1 MIYDLRKSVKNS
13 SGLKAWRAALVCFFS
28 FLTILLFLLT
38 EIAAAKT
45 NLQRIRFHTYN
56 IEDGLSQST
65 VLSLAQDSLGYTWI
79 GTQDGLNRFDG
90 VENTIFRHSPTN
102 SETINSP
109 TISNLIFDDQRT
121 LWILTPQGLDSIDIH
136 TLKVTHWTDSLQN
149 LQVDGPNVQG
159 QAKEVWSISLNQDK
173 TLSVLGADY
182 FATIDVT
189 NKTVNQ
195 NQRLS
200 DFIEGKSLQVMTIIG
215 QRIFFIHNNC
225 VLQVDFGGG
234 QRKEFCSQSR
244 SIEKFDNFFSFD
256 EYPDTVFISHSSGFS
271 TFKLSTGEFQHYDV
285 IDSKVEAP
293 VEVEALLPDGEG
305 IWVATT
311 VGLKFWDNNQGKVAR
326 EYHADFSDK
335 HSIASDYT
343 MSLMRG
349 FDGLIWLGTGLGVNY
364 WDSRE
369 QFVHLL
375 QKSEVAPF
383 GRDNISTTLYKDY
396 LGKLW
401 VGTEA
406 SGVYQYDET
415 LSKLNH
421 FSSLPTEQ
429 GPMTTG
435 YVADILEDTDRNLWL
450 LTGTGMF
457 IRPYQ
462 SATFYYLTEFVD
474 VDGNVVKLTDLG
486 SVIEGRNGQIWLGGK
501 QGFFK
506 VSINTPPGEKLST
519 EHIVIEDLTER
530 LPINFVQSKYGVYTM
545 YEDLQGYIWLGGSR
559 GLIRFSPLTFD
570 IQYYLSDPNDPET
583 LSSSDINVIYEDL
596 LGVLWVGTVTGLNR
610 IRYNINGEVYFQR
623 ITVNDGFINDFI
635 CSVLSDDS
643 GNLWVSTANGLVKFH
658 PDKGRPINYTYS
670 DGLQYSEFFTN
681 AHFADN
687 DGYLYFGGLNGISYF
702 NPEDIIID
710 KEHQPIK
717 ITEVIQ
723 KNIRQPLDGNESNNL
738 YRSTIQYGDITD
750 IKFTVFNYVNAKN
763 LEFRYRIEGLTP
775 DWINLGNSRLIRLHS
790 VEQEVLNIRI
800 QVRYEDSDWSGKESQ
815 LRINVD
821 KGFWRSTKG
830 FAVYFFVLSLFVIAV
845 VFYIYRG
852 IKKTLKLKERLLKE
866 SESKSQML
874 LKDKKSLLYRVEDL
888 QYSLSEQRY
897 QVELL
902 TSKLEQSSMDD
913 QLTGFR
919 TRSYLKGSIQKEL
932 ESILTTWRDKRE
944 LQGVYLGVFAVDIDN
959 LATINQRYG
968 QICGNEIIKQ
978 LADCLR
984 TICYGTD
991 TLVRWQGATLV
1002 ILSRGIEKREQMLLA
1017 EKIRNIVAS
1026 RKFDLG
1032 NGSTTDVTCSIGFTR
1047 FPFTD
1052 NIERPLTWEQ
1062 IIYIT
1067 EKALAVAKKNSRNAW
1082 IGIYANQFTRGAELD
1097 SKLASDLPALIV
1109 SGQLDYVSSI
1119 PKSKKLLWM

>member
-1 MIYDLRKSVKNS
+1 MIYDSRKNLNFII
-13 SGLKAWRAALVCFFS
+13 GLTRPRIAFACIFGF
-28 FLTILLFLLT
+28 LLFFLFT
-38 EIAAAKT
+38 ELAHSKT

-90 VENTIFRHSPTN
+90 YENTVFRHSPTN

-109 TISNLIFDDQRT
+109 TISNLLFDGNRT
-121 LWILTPQGLDSIDIH
+121 LWILTPQGLDSIDVH
-136 TLKVTHWTDSLQN
+136 SLKVTHWTDSLQN
-149 LQVDGPNVQG
+149 LMVESADAPSVP
-159 QAKEVWSISLNQDK
+159 KEVWSISLNTDK
-173 TLSVLGADY
+173 TLSVLGSDY
-182 FATIDVT
+182 FATIDIT

-195 NQRLS
+195 NQRLT
-200 DFIEGKSLQVMTIIG
+200 DFIEGKQLQKMTVIDQLIY
-215 QRIFFIHNNC
+215 FIKDNC
-225 VLQVDFGGG
+225 ILQVDFGGS
-234 QRKEFCSQSR
+234 QRKQFCASN
-244 SIEKFDNFFSFD
+244 IETFENFFIFPEFPEHIYFSR
-256 EYPDTVFISHSSGFS
+256 ETGFS
-271 TFKLSTGEFQHYDV
+271 RFSMSDEVFEHFD
-285 IDSKVEAP
+285 IFDSKTDSLVEI
-293 VEVEALLPDGEG
+293 ESLLPDGDG
-305 IWVATT
+305 FWLATIT
-311 VGLKFWDNNQGKVAR
+311 GLKYWDNTAKETIR
-326 EYHADFSDK
+326 EYHANFSDK

-369 QFVHLL
+369 QFIHLL
-375 QKSEVAPF
+375 QKSEVSQF
-383 GRDNISTTLYKDY
+383 SRDNITTSILKDY
-396 LGKLW
+396 RGRLW
-401 VGTEA
+401 VGTES
-406 SGVYQYDET
+406 SGVYRYDESYT
-415 LSKLNH
+415 ELNH
-421 FSSLPTEQ
+421 YSSLPTKD
-429 GPMTTG
+429 GPVTTG
-435 YVADILEDTDRNLWL
+435 YVADMLEDNGRNLWM
-450 LTGTGMF
+450 LTGTSLF
-457 IRPYQ
+457 IRPYGSEYFLSLKSLMDTNGQ
-462 SATFYYLTEFVD
+462 P
-474 VDGNVVKLTDLG
+474 VKLTDLATI
-486 SVIEGRNGQIWLGGK
+486 IEGRNGHIWLGGQ

-506 VSINTPPGEKLST
+506 VSLDKAVGEELS
-519 EHIVIEDLTER
+519 VEDLIIENMTDK
-530 LPINFVQSKYGVYTM
+530 LPTSFIQSKYGVYTM

-570 IQYYLSDPNDPET
+570 LQYYMSNPNDPET

-596 LGVLWVGTVTGLNR
+596 LGVLWIGTVTGLNR
-610 IRYNINGEVYFQR
+610 VRYNVNGEVYFQR
-623 ITVNDGFINDFI
+623 ITVSDGFINDFI
-635 CSVLSDDS
+635 CSVLSDEF

-670 DGLQYSEFFTN
+670 DGLQYSEFFAN
-681 AHFADN
+681 AQYADN
-687 DGYLYFGGLNGISYF
+687 EGYLYFGGLNGISYF
-702 NPEDIIID
+702 KPEDIVID

-723 KNIRQPLDGNESNNL
+723 NNERQPLTNTQNTNQYKS
-738 YRSTIQYGDITD
+738 SIQYGEITD
-750 IKFTVFNYVNAKN
+750 IRFTVFNYINADN
-763 LEFRYRIEGLTP
+763 LEFRYKVESLTD

-790 VEQEVLNIRI
+790 VEQESFNIRI
-800 QVRYEDSDWSGKESQ
+800 QVRYEDGDWSSKESQ
-815 LRINVD
+815 LKIAVI
-821 KGFWRSTKG
+821 KGFWRSSKG
-830 FAVYFFVLSLFVIAV
+830 FALYFVALSLFVFV
-845 VFYIYRG
+845 VFFYIYRS
-852 IKKTLKLKERLLKE
+852 IKKALRLKERLLKE

-902 TSKLEQSSMDD
+902 SSKLEQSAVDD

-919 TRSYLKGSIQKEL
+919 TRSYLKASIQQEL
-932 ESILTTWRDKRE
+932 DSILSTWRDKTE
-944 LQGVYLGVFAVDIDN
+944 LQGVYLGVFAVDVDN
-959 LATINQRYG
+959 LATINQQYG
-968 QICGNEIIKQ
+968 QLCGNEVIKQ

-1032 NGSTTDVTCSIGFTR
+1032 NGSTIDVTCSIGFTR

-1052 NIERPLTWEQ
+1052 NIEKPLTWEQ
-1062 IIYIT
+1062 IIYVV

-1082 IGIYANQFTRGAELD
+1082 IGIFANQFTRSSELEA
-1097 SKLASDLPALIV
+1097 KLASDLPALIV

-1119 PKSKKLLWM
+1119 PKSKKLLWL

>member
-1 MIYDLRKSVKNS
+1 MAFACIF
-13 SGLKAWRAALVCFFS
+13 GF
-28 FLTILLFLLT
+28 LLFFLFT
-38 EIAAAKT
+38 ELAHAKT

-90 VENTIFRHSPTN
+90 YENTVFRHSPTN

-109 TISNLIFDDQRT
+109 TISNLLFDGNRT
-121 LWILTPQGLDSIDIH
+121 LWILTPQGLDSIDVH
-136 TLKVTHWTDSLQN
+136 SLKVTHWTDSLQN
-149 LQVDGPNVQG
+149 LMVESADAPSVP
-159 QAKEVWSISLNQDK
+159 KEVWSISLNIDK
-173 TLSVLGADY
+173 TLSVLGSDY
-182 FATIDVT
+182 FATIDIT

-195 NQRLS
+195 NQRLT
-200 DFIEGKSLQVMTIIG
+200 DFIEGKQLQKMTVIDQLIY
-215 QRIFFIHNNC
+215 FIKDNC
-225 VLQVDFGGG
+225 ILQVDFGGS
-234 QRKEFCSQSR
+234 QRKQFCASN
-244 SIEKFDNFFSFD
+244 IETFENFFIFPEFPEHIYFSR
-256 EYPDTVFISHSSGFS
+256 ETGFS
-271 TFKLSTGEFQHYDV
+271 RFSMSDEVFEHFD
-285 IDSKVEAP
+285 IFDSKTDSLVEI
-293 VEVEALLPDGEG
+293 ESLLPDGDG
-305 IWVATT
+305 FWLATIT
-311 VGLKFWDNNQGKVAR
+311 GLKYWDNTAKETIR
-326 EYHADFSDK
+326 EYHANFSDK

-369 QFVHLL
+369 QFIHLL
-375 QKSEVAPF
+375 QKSEVSQF
-383 GRDNISTTLYKDY
+383 SRDNITTSILKDY
-396 LGKLW
+396 RGRLW
-401 VGTEA
+401 VGTES
-406 SGVYQYDET
+406 SGVYRYDESYT
-415 LSKLNH
+415 ELNH
-421 FSSLPTEQ
+421 YSSLPTKD
-429 GPMTTG
+429 GPVTTG
-435 YVADILEDTDRNLWL
+435 YVADMLEDNGRNLWM
-450 LTGTGMF
+450 LTGTSLF
-457 IRPYQ
+457 IRPYGSEYFLSLKSLMDTNGQ
-462 SATFYYLTEFVD
+462 P
-474 VDGNVVKLTDLG
+474 VKLTDLATI
-486 SVIEGRNGQIWLGGK
+486 IEGRNGHIWLGGQ

-506 VSINTPPGEKLST
+506 VSLDKAVGEELS
-519 EHIVIEDLTER
+519 VEDLIIENMTDK
-530 LPINFVQSKYGVYTM
+530 LPTSFIQSKYGVYTM

-570 IQYYLSDPNDPET
+570 LQYYMSNPNDPET

-596 LGVLWVGTVTGLNR
+596 LGVLWIGTVTGLNR
-610 IRYNINGEVYFQR
+610 VRYNVNGEVYFQR
-623 ITVNDGFINDFI
+623 ITVSDGFINDFI
-635 CSVLSDDS
+635 CSVLSDEF

-670 DGLQYSEFFTN
+670 DGLQYSEFFAN
-681 AHFADN
+681 AQYADN
-687 DGYLYFGGLNGISYF
+687 EGYLYFGGLNGISYF
-702 NPEDIIID
+702 KPEDIVID

-723 KNIRQPLDGNESNNL
+723 NNERQPLTNTQNTNQYKS
-738 YRSTIQYGDITD
+738 SIQYGEITD
-750 IKFTVFNYVNAKN
+750 IRFTVFNYINADN
-763 LEFRYRIEGLTP
+763 LEFRYKVESLTD

-790 VEQEVLNIRI
+790 VEQESFNIRI
-800 QVRYEDSDWSGKESQ
+800 QVRYEDGDWSSKESQ
-815 LRINVD
+815 LKIAVI
-821 KGFWRSTKG
+821 KGFWRSSKG
-830 FAVYFFVLSLFVIAV
+830 FALYFVALSLFVFV
-845 VFYIYRG
+845 VFFYIYRS
-852 IKKTLKLKERLLKE
+852 IKKALRLKERLLKE

-902 TSKLEQSSMDD
+902 SSKLEQSAVDD

-919 TRSYLKGSIQKEL
+919 TRSYLKASIQQEL
-932 ESILTTWRDKRE
+932 DSILSTWRDKTE
-944 LQGVYLGVFAVDIDN
+944 LQGVYLGVFAVDVDN
-959 LATINQRYG
+959 LATINQQYG
-968 QICGNEIIKQ
+968 QLCGNEVIKQ

-1032 NGSTTDVTCSIGFTR
+1032 NGSTIDVTCSIGFTR

-1052 NIERPLTWEQ
+1052 NIEKPLTWEQ
-1062 IIYIT
+1062 IIYVV

-1082 IGIYANQFTRGAELD
+1082 IGIFANQFTRSSELEA
-1097 SKLASDLPALIV
+1097 KLASDLPALIV

-1119 PKSKKLLWM
+1119 PKSKKLLWL